1 MTERTRT
8 FFPWAS
14 VIRFGLARLRLTP
27 QAFWRLSLVELTALI
42 GAVDLPEMATRQGL
56 EALMLSFRT
65 RKKTRSPPMV
75 EEPNLNVSVELDLNG
90 ADRALDELRDK
101 ADAFGG
107 ALSGALKAATVDG
120 RNLDDVLRTLG
131 ARMVGI
137 ALDTG
142 MKPLEQLISSSISGL
157 TGSLGRVLPFA
168 QGGVPGRPTPF
179 ADGGVVGGPSYFPMQ
194 GGEVGLMG
202 EAGAEAILPL
212 SRGPDGRLGV
222 AAGGSGQA
230 VNVTFN
236 VTTPDAQ
243 SFSKS
248 EAQITAML
256 ARAVGRGRRGL

>member
-1 MTERTRT
+1 MT
-8 FFPWAS
+8 
-14 VIRFGLARLRLTP
+14 
-27 QAFWRLSLVELTALI
+27 
-42 GAVDLPEMATRQGL
+42 D
-56 EALMLSFRT
+56 
-65 RKKTRSPPMV
+65 
-75 EEPNLNVSVELDLNG
+75 EPNLNVSVELDLNG

-107 ALSGALKAATVDG
+107 TLSGALKAATVDG
-120 RNLDDVLRTLG
+120 RALDDVLRTLG
-131 ARMVGI
+131 TRMVGI
-137 ALDTG
+137 ALDAG

-168 QGGVPGRPTPF
+168 KGGVPGRLTAF
-179 ADGGVVGGPSYFPMQ
+179 ADGGVVGGPSYFPMA

-230 VNVTFN
+230 VHVTFN
-236 VTTPDAQ
+236 VTTPDVAG
-243 SFSKS
+243 FAKS
-248 EAQITAML
+248 EAQVSAML